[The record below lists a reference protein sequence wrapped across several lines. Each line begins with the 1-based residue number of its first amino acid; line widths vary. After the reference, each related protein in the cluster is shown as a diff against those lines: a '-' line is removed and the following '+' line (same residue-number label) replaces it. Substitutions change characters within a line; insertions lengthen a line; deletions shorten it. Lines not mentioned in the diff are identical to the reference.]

1 MRIRTRFITAALA
14 AALLLGIAL
23 TTYLHAQS
31 SATTDVRIA
40 ARLLENGK
48 VEFGLQQRGP
58 DGWGERILP
67 TKNKFPADAEVG
79 RWLRSTPV
87 TITAGVPVDT
97 ESTGAWEFE
106 GVVSASR
113 NGHYDLPGPNGR
125 LRLVCG
131 EASPWDHPIAIFR
144 MNARPI
150 DWDVRSISVAYRV
163 EGGITVP
170 AAEWGNLT
178 VTDGSASAIVAY
190 DAAGFAAWLAVNY
203 ARSPILH
210 LTVRA
215 AESPFEPYTMRFRA
229 TFDLTG
235 LPAVLADLPCF
246 GIGG

>member
-1 MRIRTRFITAALA
+1 MRVRVRVRFITAALA
-14 AALLLGIAL
+14 AALLLAVAL

-48 VEFGLQQRGP
+48 VEFGLQQHGP
-58 DGWGERILP
+58 SGWGERILP
-67 TKNKFPADAEVG
+67 RKNKFPADAEVG

-87 TITAGVPVDT
+87 TISIGVPVDT
-97 ESTGAWEFE
+97 ESLGAWEFSDE
-106 GVVSASR
+106 WR
-113 NGHYDLPGPNGR
+113 HYDLPGPNGR
-125 LRLVCG
+125 LRLLCS
-131 EASPWDHPIAIFR
+131 EASPWDDPSAIFS

-150 DWDVRSISVAYRV
+150 DPDIRFISVAYRF

-170 AAEWGNLT
+170 GAEWDNLT
-178 VTDGSASAIVAY
+178 WGERSTSAIVSN

-203 ARSPILH
+203 ARSSILH

-215 AESPFEPYTMRFRA
+215 AESPFEPYTVRFRA

-235 LPAVLADLPCF
+235 LPAVLAALPCF